1 MYLYFFLVYIS
12 VYFNFNGII
21 VILVQFSERLN
32 AVEVP
37 CTARRSKQSRL
48 KESESEVP

>member
-37 CTARRSKQSRL
+37 WTARRSNQSML